1 MARGGIYKSEVLRAR
16 ERLLAQGRYPS
27 IDAVRAELGDTG
39 SKTTIHRYL
48 KEIEEEQGSPAGS
61 QVAVSEALQE
71 LVGRLA
77 AQLQHE
83 ADARVQAQAQAHEA
97 ASAQLQQQ
105 HAQALQEAQAQAQHW
120 QTQGQELAG
129 LVGELVTRVVRG
141 RQDQR
146 YGVGGLGDHLD
157 HGQLV

>member
-61 QVAVSEALQE
+61 QGRTRRRSEAKCASRPNSAPIRRATE
-71 LVGRLA
+71 GESTSRSS
-77 AQLQHE
+77 
-83 ADARVQAQAQAHEA
+83 ARVAR
-97 ASAQLQQQ
+97 L
-105 HAQALQEAQAQAQHW
+105 
-120 QTQGQELAG
+120 
-129 LVGELVTRVVRG
+129 
-141 RQDQR
+141 
-146 YGVGGLGDHLD
+146 
-157 HGQLV
+157 